1 MEVRVKN
8 VRTSFALLVLLGGV
22 FIFGSQA
29 ALAQLKIGYINSQTI
44 LASYKEA
51 LDVQKQLQELNAQWE
66 GQAKDMQREIQ
77 ELLDQLESQSLLLSE
92 ERKKEKQQEIQ
103 KLNQKYQKFLQVKW
117 GPQGD
122 GVKKEVELMQPVYDK
137 INTTISKIGEAEG
150 YSYIFDVVGANILY
164 ASDDQPDL
172 TQKLLEE
179 LNKGLPAATTSAA
192 KQGKK

>member
-1 MEVRVKN
+1 MKN